1 MFGRVVQK
9 FRDLPTGIRN
19 NLTHLALFR
28 PVNQK
33 ELDAVHEEL
42 LPIEKKNLKSFVDF
56 VFSKKFNF
64 LFVDMSL
71 QDSAS
76 FVFYKNFDLINFVG

>member
-1 MFGRVVQK
+1 MVQK

-33 ELDAVHEEL
+33 ELEAVHEEL
-42 LPIEKKNLKSFVDF
+42 LPITKKDLPSFVDF
-56 VFSKKFNF
+56 VYSKKFNF

-71 QDSAS
+71 QESPG
-76 FVFYKNFDLINFVG
+76 FVFYKNFDLINFVE